1 MIGKLKFSFLL
12 ILSVLLLG
20 CTKSTKEIENRKE
33 DTNDNITDISNETT
47 IEIEDDIS
55 IVEFKKN
62 DVDLNGYELKQTV
75 EEDINND
82 GMVDT
87 IELWIYREN
96 TF

>member
-1 MIGKLKFSFLL
+1 MNILLPNRGDRVIMRGKLKFSFLL

-55 IVEFKKN
+55 IV
-62 DVDLNGYELKQTV
+62 
-75 EEDINND
+75 
-82 GMVDT
+82 
-87 IELWIYREN
+87 
-96 TF
+96 